1 MKSPLNLAFVI
12 LFSAGSCQL
21 SEGQNRAIDSLKNVL
36 LHQKPDTNKALTY
49 VRLSEQYVL
58 ISDTKNIFPYADSA
72 LSLSRRLS
80 FKRIEASAIENRG
93 YGYMAR
99 SKYDSA
105 KKEFFTSLDIR
116 QKSGNKGG
124 TAQSYYSIG
133 HYYRA
138 LDSLPEALES
148 YYHALEVFEETGNK
162 RGTGGVRNI
171 LSQIYLNQG
180 NDSEALVNAQL
191 ASKIQRENGNYSGAA
206 NSDLVMGNIEFDWN
220 HYDIALQYYQQAI
233 QMLIP
238 AGLSQSNSGEIY
250 MRIGDVYQKRGEFE
264 FSKGDRGEGLKNY
277 GQAINMYDSAKRVFI
292 RNNYSTARIFI
303 GNNYSTALV

>member
-1 MKSPLNLAFVI
+1 MKLTANLACVT
-12 LFSAGSCQL
+12 LFFLSCCQIA
-21 SEGQNRAIDSLKNVL
+21 EGQNRAIDSLRNVL
-36 LHQKPDTNKALTY
+36 LHQQPDTNKALTY

-58 ISDTKNIFPYADSA
+58 ISDTIAIFLYADSA
-72 LSLSRRLS
+72 LSLSRKLS

-93 YGYMAR
+93 YGYMALN
-99 SKYDSA
+99 KFDSA
-105 KKEFFTSLDIR
+105 KKDFFTSLEIR
-116 QKSGNKGG
+116 QKSGNKVG

-148 YYHALEVFEETGNK
+148 YYHALEIFEETGNK

-180 NDSEALVNAQL
+180 NDSEALVNARL

-206 NSDLVMGNIEFDWN
+206 NSDLVMGNIEFDRSQ
-220 HYDIALQYYQQAI
+220 YDMALQYYQQAI

-238 AGLSQSNSGEIY
+238 AGLLQSNAGEIY
-250 MRIGDVYQKRGEFE
+250 LRMGDVYQRKGELAFSRGIRE
-264 FSKGDRGEGLKNY
+264 EGLAEIWPGHGY
-277 GQAINMYDSAKRVFI
+277 V
-292 RNNYSTARIFI
+292 
-303 GNNYSTALV
+303 